1 MTSSAKE
8 KGERQKASPHSSASV
23 KTSAEKAGAQ
33 PRFKLHRRVIGLI
46 TGLVAAV
53 LVFFLVPNQL
63 PPPLR
68 FVVDDMGVPQYTPF
82 ALKVSAATAV
92 LMIIWW
98 VSEAIPLA
106 ATALVP
112 LVVFPLTHLQD
123 FQATAAPYASGTIFL
138 FMGGFFLAFTVQK
151 WGLHKR
157 VALHTVKAVGTSP
170 RMLVLGMMAAT
181 GFLSIWVSNTATAVM
196 MLPIGLSILTL
207 VNGGEVKASE
217 LVKSN
222 FGKAMM
228 LGIAYSASV
237 ASLASLIST
246 PPNTM
251 LRAYVQ
257 ENYGITIGFGQW
269 MLFAGPTAVLF
280 LILGWVF
287 LTRVLFPPEIK
298 DLPGGK
304 ETIQRELN
312 ELGPMSRGEKLAG
325 IVFVAAALSWLLV
338 PTLFPRSGISDE
350 LIAMI
355 VSLAV
360 FAIPV
365 YPRRGIMLLD
375 WNTAKGIP
383 WNILLLFGGG
393 LALSAA
399 FTKNGLSAWIGY
411 LSRGIGALPVVLIV
425 LAVVVVTMAMTEMAS
440 NTATAA
446 AMLPVMGGVAT
457 GTSHDALLFVVPVA
471 MAATCCFMMP
481 MATPPN
487 AIAYG
492 TGYLKMGEMIKSGA
506 LMAAT
511 AVILITATVLIMGP
525 LVLGINY

>member
-1 MTSSAKE
+1 MTTSSAE
-8 KGERQKASPHSSASV
+8 NRAEEPAKASSPLASV
-23 KTSAEKAGAQ
+23 KTKYR
-33 PRFKLHRRVIGLI
+33 PKFKLDRKIIGLI
-46 TGLVAAV
+46 AGLVAAI
-53 LVFFLVPNQL
+53 LIFFLVPNQL

-68 FVVDDMGVPQYTPF
+68 FVVDDMGIPQYTPF
-82 ALKVSAATAV
+82 ALKISAATAV

-98 VSEAIPLA
+98 VTEAIPLA

-123 FQATAAPYASGTIFL
+123 FQTTATPYASGTIFL

-170 RMLVLGMMAAT
+170 KMLILGMMAAT

-196 MLPIGLSILTL
+196 MLPIGLSILAL
-207 VNGGEVKASE
+207 VNGPDAKASE

-228 LGIAYSASV
+228 LGIAYSASI

-251 LRAYVQ
+251 LRAYVK

-280 LILGWVF
+280 LLIGWF
-287 LTRVLFPPEIK
+287 LLSRVLFPPEIQ
-298 DLPGGK
+298 DIPGGK
-304 ETIQRELN
+304 ETIDRELAN
-312 ELGPMSRGEKLAG
+312 LGPMSRGEKLAG
-325 IVFVAAALSWLLV
+325 SVFVVAALSWLLV
-338 PTLFPRSGISDE
+338 PTIFPKAGISDE

-365 YPRRGIMLLD
+365 DPRRGVMLLD

-411 LSRGIGALPVVLIV
+411 LSRGIGALPIVLIV
-425 LAVVVVTMAMTEMAS
+425 IAVIVVTMAMTEMAS

-457 GTSHDALLFVVPVA
+457 GATQDALLFVVPVA

-492 TGYLKMGEMIKSGA
+492 TGYLKMGEMIKAGA
-506 LMAAT
+506 TMSAT
-511 AVILITATVLIMGP
+511 AVVLITITVLVMGP
-525 LVLGINY
+525 LVLGISF